1 MKTIIAATIAT
12 TLSMACLAAD
22 TADAAG
28 INQRQAAQRE
38 SIRNGVSDGSL
49 TRPEAY
55 RLGKSQVRMER
66 KEQHFRSDGELT
78 RRERANLHATADRNR
93 ARIYRQR
100 HDDQVRTTEE

>member
-12 TLSMACLAAD
+12 TLSMACLAAS
-22 TADAAG
+22 TAEAAG

-38 SIRNGVSDGSL
+38 SIRNGIADGSL
-49 TRPEAY
+49 TRSEAH
-55 RLGKSQVRMER
+55 RLGASQARLER

-78 RRERANLHATADRNR
+78 RRERANLQATADQNR

-100 HDDQVRTTEE
+100 HDDQVRTSDE